1 MWSTFPRLLLFSLIP
16 FSMNRVH
23 AADSKGLSVQIC
35 NFSRADRKMLT
46 QAEAIASGLFRD
58 AGIAIVCFI
67 SDNPGRFGK
76 LEPSR
81 LTIQIFPG
89 RSKRTDLKDAFGVA
103 MTDDNSMA
111 SFLADI
117 FLGAIEEVATARID
131 ETVLLGYAIA
141 HEAGHLLGEMHAPG
155 TVMAESWSARD
166 IPHMRAG
173 RVRFSAIQAARLRTA
188 VRLRLRIR

>member
-1 MWSTFPRLLLFSLIP
+1 MWRTFARLLLFTLIP
-16 FSMNRVH
+16 FSIERVH
-23 AADSKGLSVQIC
+23 AADFIGLSVQIC

-46 QAEAIASGLFRD
+46 EADAIASGLFQD
-58 AGIAIVCFI
+58 AGIAIVCLI
-67 SDNPGRFGK
+67 SDDPGHFGK

-89 RSKRTDLKDAFGVA
+89 RSKRTDFKDAFGVA
-103 MTDDNSMA
+103 MTGDNSMT

-131 ETVLLGYAIA
+131 ETLLLGYAIA
-141 HEAGHLLGEMHAPG
+141 HETGHLLGETHAPG
-155 TVMAESWSARD
+155 TVMAESWGARD

-173 RVRFSAIQAARLRTA
+173 RVRFSLSQAVRLRAA
-188 VRLRLRIR
+188 VALRLRIR